1 MANTIQIKHGA
12 GAPGATTLAANEL
25 GFDTTNNVLY
35 IGKGSSVLRL
45 APFDGGTITG
55 TVILS
60 KVQDASGTADN
71 KPALIVGGASTAQHI
86 EIDGNEILSK
96 TNGTT
101 PGILY
106 LQDSTGEVRVAGSG
120 GLSVTNGGLAV
131 SGGNLSVSA
140 GALNV
145 TAGSIWAGTDGN
157 TTAERQV
164 GVQSGAGRIYLYSVA
179 STTGYRGIY
188 VSAHGTG
195 AAKGVIAVDTNNN
208 VTFYGS
214 LDGTANQANYASAL
228 NDRTTIGSSSTT
240 HATALKAYFDANKA
254 SIPRNKIINFYDQ
267 SNGNGSVDF
276 GYWLNGYNDNPYGGF
291 FVAHYGNAYYVGI
304 QNGNYTLQHI
314 LTDTNYGSHNH
325 DGTYLKL
332 TGGSLSGDLKLTAG
346 NIEVNAGK
354 VYAGTTSSTT
364 ECWVEARCNGSRIL
378 IDATSSQ
385 RGVWADGAGWIFY
398 AAKGTNVFTIKGNI
412 DQLYYGSSAP
422 SSPRTGQIWLKPI

>member
-101 PGILY
+101 SGILY
-106 LQDSTGEVRVAGSG
+106 LQDSTGEVRVAGTG

-131 SGGNLSVSA
+131 SGGNLTVSA

-145 TAGSIWAGTDGN
+145 TAGHIWAGTDGN

-164 GVQSGAGRIYLYSVA
+164 GVQSGAGKIYMFSVA
-179 STTGYRGIY
+179 STTGYRGMY
-188 VSAHGTG
+188 VPAHGTG
-195 AAKGVIAVDTNNN
+195 AAKYVITVDTNNN
-208 VTFYGS
+208 TTFYGS

-240 HATALKAYFDANKA
+240 QATALKAYFFFHLL
-254 SIPRNKIINFYDQ
+254 KII
-267 SNGNGSVDF
+267 
-276 GYWLNGYNDNPYGGF
+276 
-291 FVAHYGNAYYVGI
+291 
-304 QNGNYTLQHI
+304 
-314 LTDTNYGSHNH
+314 
-325 DGTYLKL
+325 
-332 TGGSLSGDLKLTAG
+332 
-346 NIEVNAGK
+346 
-354 VYAGTTSSTT
+354 
-364 ECWVEARCNGSRIL
+364 
-378 IDATSSQ
+378 
-385 RGVWADGAGWIFY
+385 
-398 AAKGTNVFTIKGNI
+398 
-412 DQLYYGSSAP
+412 
-422 SSPRTGQIWLKPI
+422 